1 MGAAWHDPEVSRPQR
16 STRPAPRGGQEA
28 DLGAALHLVVGDEE
42 LLVARAVDAVVAH
55 ARSADPATDVRRL
68 RAGEVTAPELAELLS
83 PSLFADAR
91 VVVLDAA
98 HEAGKDP
105 AALVAAAAG
114 DLPPGITLVVVH
126 AGGKRGAAIADAVRR
141 AGAAE
146 HRCDKLRPG
155 ERLDFVR
162 AELRRAGASTD
173 REAAQALL
181 DTVGHDLRELAAA
194 CSQLVA
200 DTGGRVDEAAVRR
213 YHRGLAEVSGFD
225 VADAAMTGSRGH
237 ALETLRWAT
246 DAGVPHVLL
255 ADALAESVR
264 VLARVGHSRGN
275 PNQLAA
281 RLGMAPFKISKAMEQ
296 ARQWNL
302 GALPAALQVV
312 ATLNADV
319 KGGAADADY
328 AVERA
333 VLAVVALRE
342 NCRR

>member
-1 MGAAWHDPEVSRPQR
+1 M
-16 STRPAPRGGQEA
+16 
-28 DLGAALHLVVGDEE
+28 DLGAPLHLVLGDEE
-42 LLVARAVDAVVAH
+42 LLVSRAVDAVVAH
-55 ARSADPATDVRRL
+55 AVAADPATDVRRL

-91 VVVLDAA
+91 VVVLEAA

-105 AALVAAAAG
+105 AALVVDAAA

-126 AGGKRGAAIADAVRR
+126 AGGKRGAAIAEAVRR
-141 AGAAE
+141 AGAVV
-146 HRCDKLRPG
+146 HRCEKLGRG

-162 AELRRAGASTD
+162 GELRRAGATTD
-173 REAAQALL
+173 REAAQAVL
-181 DTVGHDLRELAAA
+181 DTVGNDLRELAAA
-194 CSQLVA
+194 CSQLAA

-225 VADAAMTGSRGH
+225 VADAAMTGTRGH

-264 VLARVGHSRGN
+264 VLARVGTARGN
-275 PNQLAA
+275 PNQLAG
-281 RLGMAPFKISKAMEQ
+281 RLGIAPFKISKAMEQ
-296 ARQWNL
+296 SRLWDLA
-302 GALPAALQVV
+302 ALPAALQVV

-333 VLAVVALRE
+333 VLAVVALRDG
-342 NCRR
+342 RRH